1 MNTKEVRALEEKVC
15 LFAYKKILETPAH
28 IHRAPEILIVE
39 KGEIEVIID
48 GERKTLI
55 AGDGCFY
62 HSFCVHAYLG
72 VNGAEGYSFMGEGE
86 AFARFFKL
94 HDGKIPP
101 AFFKFNDF
109 KLLKN
114 LLNLY
119 DGVCQ
124 KKSNK
129 YALFEGVLSILL
141 ANLEESVGFVDREP
155 SKQGVAVCNLLKYAE
170 ENIIGDLS
178 LKTVAEV
185 FGYSREH
192 FSKILNKYIAE
203 SWVDYVNRIRVR
215 RVKAMLMTNS
225 ELTVL
230 DAAFSCGFESANTLY
245 RAYKK
250 EFGESP
256 KRIY

>member
-1 MNTKEVRALEEKVC
+1 
-15 LFAYKKILETPAH
+15 
-28 IHRAPEILIVE
+28 
-39 KGEIEVIID
+39 
-48 GERKTLI
+48 
-55 AGDGCFY
+55 
-62 HSFCVHAYLG
+62 
-72 VNGAEGYSFMGEGE
+72 MGEGE

-94 HDGKIPP
+94 HNGKIPP

-114 LLNLY
+114 LYNLY
-119 DGVCQ
+119 NGVC
-124 KKSNK
+124 KKKGNE

-141 ANLEESVGFVDREP
+141 ANLEERVGFDYREP

-170 ENIIGDLS
+170 DNIKGDLS

-192 FSKILNKYIAE
+192 FSKILNKYINE
-203 SWVDYVNRIRVR
+203 PWGDYINRIRVR
-215 RVKAMLMTNS
+215 RVKAILMTDN

-230 DAAFSCGFESANTLY
+230 DVAFRCGFESANTFY

-256 KRIY
+256 KRI

>member
-1 MNTKEVRALEEKVC
+1 MNTKEMRAIDEKLC
-15 LFAYKKILETPAH
+15 FFAYKKILETPAH
-28 IHRAPEILIVE
+28 IHRTPELLIVE
-39 KGEIEVIID
+39 KGEVEVIVD
-48 GERKTLI
+48 GERKTLK

-62 HSFCVHAYLG
+62 HSFCVHTYLS
-72 VNGAEGYSFMGEGE
+72 VNGAEGYVLMGEGE

-94 HDGKIPP
+94 HNGKIPP

-114 LLNLY
+114 LYNLY
-119 DGVCQ
+119 NGVC
-124 KKSNK
+124 KKKGNE

-141 ANLEESVGFVDREP
+141 ANLEERVGFDYREP

-170 ENIIGDLS
+170 DNIKGDLS

-192 FSKILNKYIAE
+192 FSKILNKYINE
-203 SWVDYVNRIRVR
+203 PWGDYINRIRVR
-215 RVKAMLMTNS
+215 RVKAILMTDN

-230 DAAFSCGFESANTLY
+230 DVAFRCGFESANTFY

-256 KRIY
+256 KRI